1 MKYINILF
9 IFFLASCQSKE
20 PVSVKEIISNEVVTI
35 LPNVK
40 NPSIKDSIPLSV
52 PIEFEITINSSNL
65 KTLDLFCL
73 IDGKRLLDD
82 FLDYQVYDK
91 QNKSKPIHTLDLSSK
106 KITIIIKERNHLI
119 SKKDAVNL
127 LKKYNKNQSIE
138 NLKFRD
144 TIKFINANKFK
155 MENKVIINEFNK
167 VNDSLVFRA
176 LLEGGKM
183 ILVKKKINW

>member
-1 MKYINILF
+1 MKYINILL
-9 IFFLASCQSKE
+9 IFFLASCEPKE

-40 NPSIKDSIPLSV
+40 NPSIRDSIPLSV

-119 SKKDAVNL
+119 SKKDALKL
-127 LKKYNKNQSIE
+127 LKKYKINQSLD
-138 NLKFRD
+138 NLKFGD
-144 TIKFINANKFK
+144 TLKLISSNKFRK
-155 MENKVIINEFNK
+155 ENEAMINEFNK

-176 LLEGGKM
+176 ILNGGKM